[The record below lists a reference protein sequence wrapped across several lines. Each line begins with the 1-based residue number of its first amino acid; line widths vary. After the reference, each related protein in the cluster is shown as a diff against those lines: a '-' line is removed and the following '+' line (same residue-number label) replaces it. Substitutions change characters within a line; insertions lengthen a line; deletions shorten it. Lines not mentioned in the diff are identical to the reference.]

1 MLYGDI
7 PNREQVTGQTLNL
20 GWIARIMDLAL
31 NPWNVRFQPHPVHQ
45 HSGRQRHSQTSVKTK
60 THRREIRERSF
71 WFFMRHM
78 LRSDHRK
85 GMRSVPWDLKN
96 ISEWGIKSHLR
107 KCTAV
112 AFIVPDPSHIASP
125 FMGSQ
130 KAEMSSFRS
139 VFCEH
144 ICASYVTDTVY
155 TALYFMNEFH
165 IHAKIFIISAF
176 KSYSIKINE

>member
-1 MLYGDI
+1 MSDFSHIQCISTVGGRDI
-7 PNREQVTGQTLNL
+7 HKVCENK
-20 GWIARIMDLAL
+20 D
-31 NPWNVRFQPHPVHQ
+31 
-45 HSGRQRHSQTSVKTK
+45 

-71 WFFMRHM
+71 WYFMRHM

-85 GMRSVPWDLKN
+85 GMRSIPWDLKN
-96 ISEWGIKSHLR
+96 ISEWRIKSHLR

-130 KAEMSSFRS
+130 KTEMSSFRS

-144 ICASYVTDTVY
+144 ICASYITDTVY
-155 TALYFMNEFH
+155 TALYFMNEFY
-165 IHAKIFIISAF
+165 IHSNAKIFIISAF
-176 KSYSIKINE
+176 KSYSIKIN